1 MLEQKTF
8 LQGLNYLKAN
18 YINWSFDLTNDLAIA
33 IWYKKFSNLDATTFM
48 QLIELYTEKSKFAP
62 NSPAD
67 ILNLVP
73 VDLTPSDAW
82 ETIYA
87 VIKRAFNNSNFLSI
101 MAKEQPALYPFVQ
114 FWDIEQVQNDDANK
128 DSLGNVCWSY
138 ILGRPFKRE
147 YEAHLRSKKLVRL
160 GGGSVRLIEG

>member
-8 LQGLNYLKAN
+8 LQGLNYLKAT
-18 YINWSFDLTNDLAIA
+18 YINWSFDLTNDLSIN
-33 IWYKKFSNLDATTFM
+33 IWYKKFSNLDAPTFM

-73 VDLTPSDAW
+73 QEPAPADAW
-82 ETIYA
+82 EIVYA

-114 FWDIEQVQNDDANK
+114 FWDIEQIANDENNK
-128 DSLGNVCWSY
+128 DSFNNICWGY
-138 ILGRPFKRE
+138 TLGRQFKRE
-147 YEAHLRSKKLVRL
+147 YTAYLQNKKLVRL
-160 GGGSVRLIEG
+160 GAGSVKLLN